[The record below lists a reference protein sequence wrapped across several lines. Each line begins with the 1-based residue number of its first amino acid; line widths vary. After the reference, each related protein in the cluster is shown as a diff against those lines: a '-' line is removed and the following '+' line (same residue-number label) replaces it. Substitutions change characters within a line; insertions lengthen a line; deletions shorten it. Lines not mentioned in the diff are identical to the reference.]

1 MLNTNQ
7 PLSDDEGPST
17 DPDGPDHLFSDSAG
31 YSQPAPRGGV
41 PRWIIIMFSVAMALA
56 LLLPLLLSLP

>member
-1 MLNTNQ
+1 MRNTNQ

-17 DPDGPDHLFSDSAG
+17 DADGPDHRFSENAG
-31 YSQPAPRGGV
+31 YGKAASRGGV

-56 LLLPLLLSLP
+56 LILPLLLSLP